1 MKNCNSEWIRLA
13 EDTAQWR
20 VASCCE
26 LSGKRSNFIKGRNIL
41 SNQTTDS
48 FPRMT
53 LLYGI
58 SKITQ
63 Y

>member
-20 VASCCE
+20 VASSCE
-26 LSGKRSNFIKGRNIL
+26 LSGKRSNFIKGRNFL

-48 FPRMT
+48 FPIMT